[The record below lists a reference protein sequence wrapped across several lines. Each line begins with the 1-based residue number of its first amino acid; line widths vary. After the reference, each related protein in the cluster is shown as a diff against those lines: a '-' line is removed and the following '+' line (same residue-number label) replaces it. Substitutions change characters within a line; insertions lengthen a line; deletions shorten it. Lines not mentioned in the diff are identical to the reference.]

1 MYDSNEYGTQS
12 VVYGGRSNR
21 RTWLAA
27 GASLAAVLVLLILIM
42 AACQARADRADQPA
56 SGIGFGGASPSA
68 SATAD
73 PDAPG
78 ESTGGQSG
86 GSGGD
91 GGGGGGDQG
100 PGPGPEGS
108 EEETEDAEEPAPPLD
123 IEATI
128 DTVAPGGQCFAAG
141 TIAVSGGD
149 YPVTVHYQW
158 RRLVVAGGWDGEPVS
173 AVQNHTFDEPGAIQV
188 QTNNLPENGTN
199 VFLVV
204 TGPKSTGSGLYEYG
218 GCADGPDG
226 FTDGD

>member
-42 AACQARADRADQPA
+42 AACQARANRADQPA
-56 SGIGFGGASPSA
+56 SGIGFGGTSPSA
-68 SATAD
+68 AATAD
-73 PDAPG
+73 PDVPG
-78 ESTGGQSG
+78 ESAGGQSG
-86 GSGGD
+86 GG

-123 IEATI
+123 IEVTM

-173 AVQNHTFDEPGAIQV
+173 AVQNHTFDGPGAIQV

-204 TGPKSTGSGLYEYG
+204 TGPKSAGSGLYEYG
-218 GCADGPDG
+218 GCADGPG
-226 FTDGD
+226 FGG